1 MANETSRVLTI
12 ASLERLKLSTN
23 GNPRFRVTFT
33 DGTVAQTQTDASI
46 GYSIENSEFRDVPV
60 RVSFTRAGRIFD
72 VETIKA
78 DSIQYDI
85 PDVEPNEETGLSVW
99 PVYVNG
105 ARIGE
110 ITETL
115 EGYRASAPLWS
126 GRELSFRQSAIEDLQ
141 QHFEGRD

>member
-1 MANETSRVLTI
+1 MSNETQSVKTI

-33 DGTVAQTQTDASI
+33 DGTIAQTQTDAAV
-46 GYSIENSEFRDVPV
+46 GYSIENSEYRDVPV
-60 RVSFTRAGRIFD
+60 LVSFTRAGCIYGVD
-72 VETIKA
+72 VAKA
-78 DSIQYDI
+78 DGIKYDI
-85 PDVEPNEETGLSVW
+85 PDVDADDRMGLSTW

-115 EGYRASAPLWS
+115 EGYRASAPLWH
-126 GRELSFRQSAIEDLQ
+126 GKELPFRQAAIEDLQ

>member
-60 RVSFTRAGRIFD
+60 RVSFTAAGRIFD
-72 VETIKA
+72 LRVVK
-78 DSIQYDI
+78 D
-85 PDVEPNEETGLSVW
+85 
-99 PVYVNG
+99 
-105 ARIGE
+105 
-110 ITETL
+110 
-115 EGYRASAPLWS
+115 
-126 GRELSFRQSAIEDLQ
+126 
-141 QHFEGRD
+141 